1 MLPIYEN
8 HAFTGGAYRAEQS
21 RGGTPAAFRGCA
33 AGQNPAM
40 LLWMSR
46 SFAPMDRPWSL
57 ADPNQR
63 KERPMIPFVMAGHE
77 GRVIHNLV
85 FDHDPSTRIMV
96 SITLVS
102 PHEPCKKSAASRP
115 CSISGSIAG
124 DARRFLRDDGFPSSR
139 PPNRSGLHYSAL
151 PRCPAAFAG
160 TKSSAC
166 PSHRYFGRT
175 FLARILALSGRTRPS
190 RRSRAP
196 ARDHAHC
203 DPGAGGLA

>member
-1 MLPIYEN
+1 MKTTLSREARIGRSN
-8 HAFTGGAYRAEQS
+8 RWAE
-21 RGGTPAAFRGCA
+21 RRRHFAAARPGKTR
-33 AGQNPAM
+33 P

-85 FDHDPSTRIMV
+85 LDHDPYTRIMV

-102 PHEPCKKSAASRP
+102 PHEPCKKPAASRP

-151 PRCPAAFAG
+151 PRVPAAFAG

-175 FLARILALSGRTRPS
+175 FLAP
-190 RRSRAP
+190 
-196 ARDHAHC
+196 
-203 DPGAGGLA
+203 